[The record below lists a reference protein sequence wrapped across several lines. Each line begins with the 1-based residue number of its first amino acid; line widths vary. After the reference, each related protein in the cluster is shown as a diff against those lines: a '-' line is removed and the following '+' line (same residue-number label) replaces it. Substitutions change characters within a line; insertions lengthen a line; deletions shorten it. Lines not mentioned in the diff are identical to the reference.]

1 MLAISRRRDES
12 VIIRDPHGTEITVRV
27 LEIKEDS
34 YGRRVILGLNAPRSW
49 PICREELQTEADAL
63 ANLRATFEDAP
74 DSVQRQFLAEMGV
87 HMAAKNACDMLNS
100 LVRKME
106 KMGLLHVE
114 HRSDGAI
121 VFASAPPRNQTAQPI
136 SDANVCATAA
146 PSAA

>member
-34 YGRRVILGLNAPRSW
+34 YGRRVILGLTAPREW
-49 PICREELQTEADAL
+49 PICREELQAECDAL

-87 HMAAKNACDMLNS
+87 HMAAKNACEMLNS

-114 HRSDGAI
+114 HRSDGAT
-121 VFASAPPRNQTAQPI
+121 VFASGPLKTQPMHTTVPAAAPPEA
-136 SDANVCATAA
+136 AT
-146 PSAA
+146 SAA